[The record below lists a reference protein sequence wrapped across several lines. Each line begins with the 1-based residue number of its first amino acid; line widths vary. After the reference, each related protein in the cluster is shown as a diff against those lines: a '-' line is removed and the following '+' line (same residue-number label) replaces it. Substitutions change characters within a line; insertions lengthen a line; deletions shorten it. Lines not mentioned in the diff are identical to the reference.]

1 MNDLVFKKEEFTNAI
16 QALVPSYQREVILKT
31 LDQDENYN
39 FENDIKQLTGEI
51 YPKGMIRKTS
61 AKNIDDNKNVE
72 NRKSIY
78 NEIKKEMYDFL
89 CTKSTKYKTER
100 NKSVMSVENII
111 SIIATSVA
119 GSFGIGIGVI
129 TGAITIYLISI
140 LKIGKNVWCSVNQP
154 S

>member
-39 FENDIKQLTGEI
+39 FENDIKQLIGES

-72 NRKSIY
+72 NKKSIS

-100 NKSVMSVENII
+100 DKSGMTVEYII
-111 SIIATSVA
+111 SIIAASVA

-140 LKIGKNVWCSVNQP
+140 LKIGKNAWCSVNQP